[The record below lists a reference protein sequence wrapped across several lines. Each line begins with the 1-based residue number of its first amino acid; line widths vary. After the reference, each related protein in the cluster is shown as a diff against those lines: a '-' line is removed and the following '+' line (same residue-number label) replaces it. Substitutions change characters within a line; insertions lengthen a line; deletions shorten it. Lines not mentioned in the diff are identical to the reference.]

1 MSLDPEFEDL
11 VNLHYSRLFQFALSL
26 TQNESDAA
34 DLTQQTFLV
43 WANKN
48 HQLQDRSKA
57 KTWLFTTLHRDFLTT
72 RRRLVRFQPVVLDEV
87 EEELPSMPEP
97 SVRPMDAHLIL
108 EALGRLDDVFRA
120 PVALFYL
127 EDHSYKDIA
136 EILGVPIGTVKSR
149 LSRGIAQLQQLL
161 AANPGNPAEESV
173 RHD

>member
-57 KTWLFTTLHRDFLTT
+57 KTWLFTTLHRDFITT
-72 RRRLVRFQPVVLDEV
+72 RRRLLRFQPVALEEV
-87 EEELPSMPEP
+87 DEELPPMPEP
-97 SVRPMDAHLIL
+97 PDRPLDAHLVL
-108 EALGRLDDVFRA
+108 EALGQLDALFRA

-136 EILGVPIGTVKSR
+136 EILGIPIGTVKSR
-149 LSRGIAQLQQLL
+149 LSRGITQLQQLL
-161 AANPGNPAEESV
+161 AANPDHPVDERGD
-173 RHD
+173 HD

>member
-57 KTWLFTTLHRDFLTT
+57 KTWLFTTLHRDFLST
-72 RRRLVRFQPVVLDEV
+72 RRRLQRFTPVVLEEV
-87 EEELPSMPEP
+87 DEELPSQAEP
-97 SVRPMDAHLIL
+97 TGQPLDAHLVL
-108 EALGRLDDVFRA
+108 EALSQLDELFRA

-161 AANPGNPAEESV
+161 AAHPAEPADESV
-173 RHD
+173 DHD

>member
-1 MSLDPEFEDL
+1 MSLSAGYENL

-57 KTWLFTTLHRDFLTT
+57 KTWLFTTLHLDFLTT
-72 RRRLVRFQPVVLDEV
+72 RRRLVRFQPVALDDV
-87 EEELPSMPEP
+87 HEELPTQPDLP
-97 SVRPMDAHLIL
+97 DRPIDAHLVL
-108 EALGRLDDVFRA
+108 EALGQLDELFRA

-161 AANPGNPAEESV
+161 AANPGSPAEESGG
-173 RHD
+173 HD